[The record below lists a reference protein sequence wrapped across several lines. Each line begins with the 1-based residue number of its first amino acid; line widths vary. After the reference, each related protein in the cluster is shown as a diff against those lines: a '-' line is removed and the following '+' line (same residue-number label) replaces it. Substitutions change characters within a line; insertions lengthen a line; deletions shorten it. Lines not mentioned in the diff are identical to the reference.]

1 MEIKDFVCTGCALLC
16 DDIGV
21 KTNGNT
27 IEETYNTCR
36 KGAARIRGDKER
48 LKCTIKGK
56 EETIYN
62 AIGEAAAILSGAKK
76 PLIYGFGNS
85 TLETQEKA
93 IELAASLNAYLDDT
107 SSFCQGPVVEAILE
121 GKVPTCTLDDVRHQ
135 ADVSLFWGCDPAN
148 SHPRH
153 LSRFSYFPR
162 GEKRQRGW
170 EDDRTAI
177 VIDVRKSD
185 TAEICNKHFY
195 SIPPGSD
202 GELVEA
208 LTSALTGKIPKVS
221 FNMSSK
227 EILELA
233 NLLKKAEF
241 GAIFVGLGLVYSL
254 PQIEPILK
262 LIEALN
268 KSSNFHLIPM
278 VGQYNMRGF
287 DHLLFEKTGY
297 INRVKFDGEKVDH
310 GPHCS
315 VMEVLNSDKA
325 DAALVI
331 GSDPLG
337 SFPKSI
343 AEKLETIPT
352 ILIDP
357 ARNFT
362 STVADVTI
370 PSAYSGTETGG
381 TAIRMD
387 GERIELTPFFDSEY
401 LSDEEILTR
410 ILEAL

>member
-27 IEETYNTCR
+27 IEKTYNTCR

-48 LKCTIKGK
+48 LKCTVRGK
-56 EETIYN
+56 EESIEN
-62 AIGEAAAILSGAKK
+62 AINEAANILSSANN

-85 TLETQEKA
+85 TLEAQASA
-93 IELAASLNAYLDDT
+93 IELASKVGAYLDDT
-107 SSFCQGPVVEAILE
+107 SSFCQGPFVEAILE
-121 GKVPTCTLDDVRHQ
+121 GKIPTCTLDDVRHQ
-135 ADVSLFWGCDPAN
+135 ADVTVFWGCDPAS

-162 GEKRQRGW
+162 GEKRQHGW

-195 SIPPGSD
+195 RIPPGSD

-208 LTSALTGKIPKVS
+208 LTAALSGKIPKVS
-221 FNMSSK
+221 FGMISK

-241 GAIFVGLGLVYSL
+241 GTFFVGLGLVYSL
-254 PQIEPILK
+254 KQIESMID

-278 VGQYNMRGF
+278 IGQYNMRGF

-297 INRVKFDGEKVDH
+297 VNRVKFDGDKIEH
-310 GPHCS
+310 GSECS
-315 VMEVLNSDKA
+315 VMEILNFEKA
-325 DAALVI
+325 DAALII

-337 SFPKSI
+337 SFPRSI
-343 AEKLETIPT
+343 AEKLESIPT
-352 ILIDP
+352 IVIDP
-357 ARNFT
+357 ARNLT
-362 STVADVTI
+362 SMIADVTI
-370 PSAYSGTETGG
+370 PSAYSGTESGG

-387 GERIELTPFFDSEY
+387 GEKVEIMPFFDSEY
-401 LSDEEILTR
+401 LSDEEIITR
-410 ILEAL
+410 ILEAI

>member
-27 IEETYNTCR
+27 IEATYNTCR
-36 KGAARIRGDKER
+36 KGAARIRGDEKR
-48 LKCTIKGK
+48 LKCTVRGR
-56 EETIYN
+56 EENIDN
-62 AIGEAAAILSGAKK
+62 AINEAASILSAAKK
-76 PLIYGFGNS
+76 PLIYGLGNS
-85 TLETQEKA
+85 SLEAHEKA
-93 IELAASLNAYLDDT
+93 IELAARIGAYLDDT
-107 SSFCQGPVVEAILE
+107 SSFCQGIVVEAILE

-185 TAEICNKHFY
+185 TAEICNQHFY
-195 SIPPGSD
+195 RIPPGKD
-202 GELVEA
+202 EELIEGLTAA
-208 LTSALTGKIPKVS
+208 LSGKIPKVS
-221 FNMSSK
+221 FGMKPK
-227 EILELA
+227 EILEFA

-241 GAIFVGLGLVYSL
+241 GTIFVGLGLIYSL
-254 PQIEPILK
+254 PEIEPMIR

-287 DHLLFEKTGY
+287 NHLLFEKTGY
-297 INRVKFDGEKVDH
+297 INRVKFGGDSLKH
-310 GPHCS
+310 GSDSS
-315 VMEVLNSDKA
+315 VMEVLNSGET
-325 DAALVI
+325 DAVLVI

-337 SFPKSI
+337 SFPRSI
-343 AEKLETIPT
+343 AGKLEAIPT

-357 ARNFT
+357 AKNFT
-362 STVADVTI
+362 SMIADVTI
-370 PSAYSGTETGG
+370 PSAYTGTESGG

-387 GERIELTPFFDSEY
+387 GEKVGIKPFIDSEY